1 MESKDKNTKNENAI
15 KDNAKNES
23 RTPKKKIRKSNA
35 FFGPSN
41 FKFIASKISV
51 NLSMEILAKDYDFY
65 EKALASNKTIGSL
78 KSYSYN
84 TFHGLFKAVNED
96 KVVVINQIKKPA
108 SSKMKTWPKISYFG
122 IFDGHGGEG
131 CSEFLKNNL
140 LNYLL
145 ENKNFPYDIKTSLTE
160 SFDKAE
166 EEFFKLKCGEDLEHS
181 DKSGSCALV
190 CLLFDNKIY
199 IANLGDSRAI
209 MSMNYGSKVKQL
221 TNDHKPDNPKE
232 FERLI
237 KNGSKVYGDDNDDPN
252 RDPSKLN
259 FIKDKAELEKYKANN
274 KTSEEIVFREYP
286 SDLAVTRT
294 IGDIK
299 SKKKEFGGKQGSIIN
314 KPDIYIHDINSTD
327 DFVVMGCDGIFD
339 DLTNQEVSDAAWL
352 VFKSEA
358 KEKNY
363 DIHEL
368 TQDACDIIIKY
379 GLEKQTSDN
388 LSCIVIGFE
397 GLEKYLKNKLNKEKV
412 NNSINNFKKN
422 YKKSKTIK

>member
-252 RDPSKLN
+252 RDPSKLI
-259 FIKDKAELEKYKANN
+259 FIKDKADLEKYKANN

-339 DLTNQEVSDAAWL
+339 DLSNQEVSDAAWL